1 MADWLRVALKAEA
14 ESHLP
19 SRERMHA
26 RIVAH
31 RRARGDRR
39 GWRPERLRLTMVAA
53 VAASVTA
60 VVTLGVPYVAKL
72 LATPSPTTPAIA
84 VPMTASPSRGS
95 SQTAAA
101 TPGEVR
107 VSADARLDPHSN
119 PYWAQNNLV
128 VSLAQSVTEL
138 KVEIRVARGQGVEV
152 TGAWVGLPA
161 EDFVETRTTLQEA
174 FLFVWELK
182 PGRKVWAGRWTFA
195 AQYNRTQAHSGT
207 EDTYTITTPGA
218 TVRGHFRPP
227 LAKSP

>member
-26 RIVAH
+26 RIVAN
-31 RRARGDRR
+31 RRPRWDWRD
-39 GWRPERLRLTMVAA
+39 WRPERLRLTMVAA

-60 VVTLGVPYVAKL
+60 VVTLGIPYVAKL
-72 LATPSPTTPAIA
+72 LATPSPTAPAIA

-95 SQTAAA
+95 SETATA
-101 TPGEVR
+101 TPGPVL
-107 VSADARLDPHSN
+107 VSAEARLDPHSN

-128 VSLAQSVTEL
+128 VTLVQSVTEL
-138 KVEIRVARGQGVEV
+138 RVEIRVARGEGVEV

-161 EDFVETRTTLQEA
+161 EDFAETRTTLPDA

-182 PGRKVWAGRWTFA
+182 PGRKVWAGKWTFA
-195 AQYNRTQAHSGT
+195 AQYNRTQAHTGT
-207 EDTYTITTPGA
+207 EDTYTVTTPGA
-218 TVRGHFRPP
+218 TVRGHFRRPIK
-227 LAKSP
+227 KSP